1 MRLCGQAKSDRLD
14 KPLADSA
21 SRGASGQNDLGT
33 LNRRERLLI
42 RYAVKDGNFQWVQF
56 PPGDGSL
63 QPEAVGAVVEVTK
76 LLKYFDVT
84 GHLG

>member
-1 MRLCGQAKSDRLD
+1 M
-14 KPLADSA
+14 
-21 SRGASGQNDLGT
+21 
-33 LNRRERLLI
+33 E
-42 RYAVKDGNFQWVQF
+42 VGNFQRVKF

-63 QPEAVGAVVEVTK
+63 QPEVIGAVVEVTK

>member
-1 MRLCGQAKSDRLD
+1 MPCK
-14 KPLADSA
+14 
-21 SRGASGQNDLGT
+21 
-33 LNRRERLLI
+33 
-42 RYAVKDGNFQWVQF
+42 VGNFQWVKI

-76 LLKYFDVT
+76 LLKYSDVT

>member
-1 MRLCGQAKSDRLD
+1 MGIDRLTG
-14 KPLADSA
+14 PVRIFSVVLM
-21 SRGASGQNDLGT
+21 
-33 LNRRERLLI
+33 I
-42 RYAVKDGNFQWVQF
+42 RYRHTGDTSGGRSQTATLGMPCEAGNFQWVQF